1 MYNHVPD
8 EGGYYS
14 MSTTIFSETIS
25 LEQALIMI
33 AVAFALGLVLSATY
47 MLTSS
52 FYSKNFAVSL
62 LVIPALISIVIALIH
77 DNQTLSLATIGAF
90 TLIRFRSMQGTSRD
104 LSYILST
111 VTIGLACGM
120 GYVLFGSIITAIVC
134 VVMFVLNAVNYGQ
147 PRSEKKELR
156 VIIPENL
163 DYSGVFDDI
172 FDKYVKTVE
181 LVRVQ
186 TTNLGSMYEL
196 QYHIVLKNPAEEK
209 AMIDEI
215 RTRNGN
221 LNIVCGKMNFSKES
235 L

>member
-1 MYNHVPD
+1 
-8 EGGYYS
+8 

-52 FYSKNFAVSL
+52 FYLKNFAVSL

-77 DNQTLSLATIGAF
+77 DNQSLSLATIGAF

-120 GYVLFGSIITAIVC
+120 GYVLFASIITAIVC

-147 PRSEKKELR
+147 PRAEKKELR

>member
-1 MYNHVPD
+1 MF
-8 EGGYYS
+8 
-14 MSTTIFSETIS
+14 TTIFSNPITLPE
-25 LEQALIMI
+25 ALIMLG
-33 AVAFALGLVLSATY
+33 VAFALGLVLSATY

-62 LVIPALISIVIALIH
+62 VVIPALISVVIALI
-77 DNQTLSLATIGAF
+77 NGNTTASLATIGAF
-90 TLIRFRSMQGTSRD
+90 TLIRFRSIQGTSKD
-104 LSYILST
+104 LAYILFT
-111 VTIGLACGM
+111 VTLGLACGM
-120 GYVLFGSIITAIVC
+120 GYLPFAAIFTVLVC
-134 VVMFVLNAVNYGQ
+134 LVMFVLTVVNFGQ
-147 PRSEKKELR
+147 PKTEKKELR
-156 VIIPENL
+156 VTIPENL
-163 DYSGVFDDI
+163 DYMGVFDDI
-172 FDKYVKTVE
+172 FTKYTASVE

-196 QYHIVLKNPAEEK
+196 QYHIVIKNPAEEK

>member
-1 MYNHVPD
+1 
-8 EGGYYS
+8 
-14 MSTTIFSETIS
+14 MSTTIFTDATIS

-77 DNQTLSLATIGAF
+77 DNQSLSLATIGAF

-134 VVMFVLNAVNYGQ
+134 VVMFVLNAVNFGQ

-163 DYSGVFDDI
+163 DYTGVFDDI
-172 FDKYVKTVE
+172 FDKYVKSVE

>member
-1 MYNHVPD
+1 
-8 EGGYYS
+8 

-120 GYVLFGSIITAIVC
+120 GYVLFGSAIVC